1 MRTGIQILQQSN
13 WEEWGAVLTNGP
25 VGSWDARLHGM
36 ISPCSVVKKD
46 GMYYLYFIGADGDRS
61 TDGGPR
67 HRALG
72 VATSSDG
79 IHFTKYVGNPVLTYL
94 PHDNEEEGV
103 FSAGATLDE
112 NNNVVLYYGAM
123 DAGTPTSTS
132 VVSDVRVA
140 VSNNGVDF
148 ADLGEALSH
157 ADSSVWGY
165 GDELFPVG
173 TFRANGQW
181 YVYYIAKGR
190 DDVYWDLGLAW
201 GSSKGSLSS
210 SQAVLTG
217 GSFIIGGGDPVWI
230 GLDRIALFLVR
241 DFDQPFVE
249 ARTASISSPGQL
261 SELVEMYDFGS
272 GWGSATLFLDR
283 GANTWFMYQMEPGG
297 NAIHVRTAPSAGYDG
312 GGGDGG
318 G

>member
-1 MRTGIQILQQSN
+1 
-13 WEEWGAVLTNGP
+13 
-25 VGSWDARLHGM
+25 
-36 ISPCSVVKKD
+36 
-46 GMYYLYFIGADGDRS
+46 
-61 TDGGPR
+61 
-67 HRALG
+67 
-72 VATSSDG
+72 
-79 IHFTKYVGNPVLTYL
+79 
-94 PHDNEEEGV
+94 
-103 FSAGATLDE
+103 
-112 NNNVVLYYGAM
+112 
-123 DAGTPTSTS
+123 
-132 VVSDVRVA
+132 
-140 VSNNGVDF
+140 
-148 ADLGEALSH
+148 
-157 ADSSVWGY
+157 
-165 GDELFPVG
+165 LFPVG

-297 NAIHVRTAPSAGYDG
+297 NAIHVRTAPSTGYDG